1 MKYRFLNCELDTDRQ
16 ELAVAGGVRPVEPQ
30 VFSLL
35 TYLVANRDRV
45 VSREELNEVVWRGR
59 VVSDET
65 LSSRISAARKAIGD
79 NGREQ
84 VAIRTIARRGFRF
97 VADVQGG
104 SDVPPGA
111 GAPAPPGTDADRPAV
126 AVLAF
131 DNMSGDVDQE
141 YLSDGLSED
150 IIAALLLWGSFPVV
164 SRNSSFSYKG
174 KFVDVKQIGR
184 ELGARYVLEGSV
196 RKIANRL
203 RISAQLIDAT
213 TGHHVWGER
222 YDRVLEDVFAVQDD
236 ISQKIAS
243 IVEPALGRAEYAR
256 SSAKQPDNLSAWDYY
271 LRGRWRLHD
280 YTREGNEA
288 ARGLFERSI
297 ALDPEFARAHA
308 DLALTYSRDLL
319 LHFAEDREAWMSR
332 LIDAAQT
339 AVRLDRSSSRAHIVL
354 STGYLWRNQL
364 ELAIKEGR
372 LAVEL
377 NPSDFD
383 ALHQLGNILDVSG
396 DSDGIPMMEKALE
409 IQSQSP
415 QRHMQLAFLARA
427 YVNCGDHARAIDC
440 ANAAIAQRP
449 DYPHAHYIRAVALS
463 HLGRLEE
470 ANVALRACEGAHPGF
485 VGERANWTPY
495 PRTST
500 GNCLVA
506 GLPNAERF
514 K

>member
-16 ELAVAGGVRPVEPQ
+16 ELTVDGRARAVEPQ

-45 VSREELNEVVWRGR
+45 VSRDELNEAVWHGR
-59 VVSDET
+59 IVSDET

-84 VAIRTIARRGFRF
+84 VAIRTVARRGFRF
-97 VADVQGG
+97 VAEVDG
-104 SDVPPGA
+104 SGEAPPSA
-111 GAPAPPGTDADRPAV
+111 GAPAAPSADRPAV

-131 DNMSGDVDQE
+131 GNMSGDADQE

-164 SRNSSFSYKG
+164 SRNSSFAYKG
-174 KFVDVKQIGR
+174 RFVDVKQIGR

-196 RKIANRL
+196 RRIANRL

-222 YDRVLEDVFAVQDD
+222 YDRVVEDVFAVQDD
-236 ISQKIAS
+236 ISRKIAS
-243 IVEPALGRAEYAR
+243 IVEPALGRAEYVR

-271 LRGRWRLHD
+271 LRGRWHLHD
-280 YTREGNEA
+280 YTREGNQK
-288 ARGLFERSI
+288 ARAFFERSI

-308 DLALTYSRDLL
+308 DLALSYSRDLL
-319 LHFAEDREAWMSR
+319 LHFAEDREVWMSS

-339 AVRLDRSSSRAHIVL
+339 AVRLDRASSRAHIVL

-377 NPSDFD
+377 NPSDAD

-396 DSDGIPMMEKALE
+396 DSEGIPMMEKALGY
-409 IQSQSP
+409 QAQSP
-415 QRHMQLAFLARA
+415 QRHMQLTFLARA
-427 YVNCGDHARAIDC
+427 YVNRGNHARAVDC
-440 ANAAIAQRP
+440 ADAAIAQRP
-449 DYPHAHYIRAVALS
+449 DYPHAHYIKAVALS

-470 ANVALRACEGAHPGF
+470 ADAALRACEDAHPGF
-485 VGERANWTPY
+485 VRDRAEWTPY
-495 PRTST
+495 PHAGA
-500 GNCLVA
+500 GNQLIA

-514 K
+514 R